1 VIHLAYAVQ
10 GNSWLFNRF
19 GFVLRRVVPILR
31 EIDSRNQHSGNVRR
45 HEILIGNSPLPR
57 PGGQYVGMRLT
68 IFAYIRLSGLNI
80 CVPRKKSLPTLFKEH
95 EGVRRNHATELAE
108 DYVEAIADLIE
119 RDGQCR
125 LTEIAKH
132 FAVSHVTANR
142 TVARL
147 KKSGLATSK
156 PHGPIELTLAGFKLA
171 EKSKRRHAIVLAFLV
186 ALGISPAIARMDA
199 EGIEHHVSDET
210 LQHMQAYSKWKST
223 KPRSPKP

>member
-1 VIHLAYAVQ
+1 
-10 GNSWLFNRF
+10 
-19 GFVLRRVVPILR
+19 
-31 EIDSRNQHSGNVRR
+31 
-45 HEILIGNSPLPR
+45 
-57 PGGQYVGMRLT
+57 M
-68 IFAYIRLSGLNI
+68 
-80 CVPRKKSLPTLFKEH
+80 PRKKSLPTLINEH

-119 RDGQCR
+119 RNGQCR

-156 PHGPIELTLAGFKLA
+156 PYGPIELTMAGFKLA
-171 EKSKRRHAIVLAFLV
+171 DKSKRRHAIVLAFLI
-186 ALGISPAIARMDA
+186 ALGVSPAIARMDA

-210 LQHMQAYSKWKST
+210 LEQMEAFSKRHAT
-223 KPRSPKP
+223 KPRASKE